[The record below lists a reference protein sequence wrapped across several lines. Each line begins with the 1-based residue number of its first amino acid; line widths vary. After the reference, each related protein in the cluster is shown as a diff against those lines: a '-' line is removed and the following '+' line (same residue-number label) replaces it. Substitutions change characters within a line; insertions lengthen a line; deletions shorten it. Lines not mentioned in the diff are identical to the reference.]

1 MTGQL
6 WAGVDVGKEHHWVCV
21 VDDTGTV
28 VVSRKLIN
36 DEQPIRALIG
46 EIDTMSQ
53 TVSWTVDLTTVY
65 ASLLLTVLA
74 DAGKSVRYLA
84 GRAVWQA
91 SGTYRGGEAKT
102 DAKDARVIADQS
114 RMRGTDLPVLHPHDD
129 LITELRMLTAHR
141 ADLVADRTRTI
152 NRLRQQL
159 VAVSPALERV
169 AELTQDRGWVVL
181 LSRYQRPKAIR
192 QSGLS
197 RITKTLTETGV
208 RNASAIAEAAV
219 TAAKTQTVRLP
230 GEEVAAALVVELAQ
244 GVISLDGRI
253 KATDADIEG
262 RFRRHPLAE
271 VITSMPGIGFRLGAE
286 FLAAVGD
293 PTLIGSA
300 DQLAAWAGLAPR
312 SSRFGE
318 THRKAAHSPALQQ
331 TTAPGDVHVRSDR
344 DPLRPALSD
353 LLSTQTRRRKTAHP
367 SHDLPGQTPH
377 QRPLRT
383 HPRQPRLATRFT
395 PRSSNRRLDIFIESP
410 FDERRPSLARRR
422 SIRIFRA
429 RPRTTSHQ
437 TGQRSGNHSS
447 SVAGVAAASLSHTSR
462 RIWLRRKL
470 RLRHGRR

>member
-1 MTGQL
+1 MSQM
-6 WAGVDVGKEHHWVCV
+6 WAGVDVGKEHHWVVV

-28 VVSRKLIN
+28 KLSRKLVN
-36 DEQPIRALIG
+36 DEQPIRALVA
-46 EIDTMSQ
+46 EIDAMAER
-53 TVSWTVDLTTVY
+53 VSWTVDLTTVY

-159 VAVSPALERV
+159 VAVCPALERV
-169 AELTQDRGWVVL
+169 AKLAQDRGWVVL

-197 RITKTLTETGV
+197 RITKTLTEAGV
-208 RNASAIAEAAV
+208 RNASTIAEAAV

-230 GEEVAAALVVELAQ
+230 GEEVAAALVAELAQ
-244 GVISLDGRI
+244 GVISLDDRI

-262 RFRRHPLAE
+262 RFRRHRLAE
-271 VITSMPGIGFRLGAE
+271 VITSIPGIGFRLGAE

-300 DQLAAWAGLAPR
+300 DQLAAWAGLAPV
-312 SSRFGE
+312 
-318 THRKAAHSPALQQ
+318 P
-331 TTAPGDVHVRSDR
+331 R
-344 DPLRPALSD
+344 DSGKRTGRL
-353 LLSTQTRRRKTAHP
+353 H
-367 SHDLPGQTPH
+367 TP
-377 QRPLRT
+377 QRY
-383 HPRQPRLATRFT
+383 
-395 PRSSNRRLDIFIESP
+395 SRRLRRVMYMSALTAIRCDPHSRTYYQRKR
-410 FDERRPSLARRR
+410 DEGKRPIQATICLARRR
-422 SIRIFRA
+422 TNVLYALIRDN
-429 RPRTTSHQ
+429 RTWQPDSPHITKS
-437 TGQRSGNHSS
+437 
-447 SVAGVAAASLSHTSR
+447 AA
-462 RIWLRRKL
+462 
-470 RLRHGRR
+470 